1 MGCFEEAMLSTAP
14 SGKIPTLYRR
24 FIDDVFGIWLGDVES
39 LLEFS
44 NHANSCHPTI
54 QFTYVYG
61 RSVPYLDTRVS
72 LEDCHIVTDLSA
84 KQTNTHQYLLPSSSY
99 PPHVHC
105 NFPYGLGIRV
115 RAIVNAP
122 DTLDRRLD
130 ELSRFFRKRGFS
142 ASVNNHQ
149 FAKVRS
155 KPREE
160 VLTSR
165 ENRKRTPAEF
175 RSSAQGIRFC
185 RLCHTS

>member
-1 MGCFEEAMLSTAP
+1 M
-14 SGKIPTLYRR
+14 
-24 FIDDVFGIWLGDVES
+24 
-39 LLEFS
+39 
-44 NHANSCHPTI
+44 
-54 QFTYVYG
+54 
-61 RSVPYLDTRVS
+61 
-72 LEDCHIVTDLSA
+72 
-84 KQTNTHQYLLPSSSY
+84 LPSSSY

-130 ELSRFFRKRGFS
+130 ELSRFLRKRGFS
-142 ASVNNHQ
+142 ASVINHQ

-160 VLTSR
+160 VLTK
-165 ENRKRTPAEF
+165 KRMPAEY
-175 RSSAQGIRFC
+175 RSSAHGIRFC